1 MPLRIIH
8 LEDSPADAVLLRS
21 LLESEGIECAV
32 RRVETRMQF
41 EAALEEAGIDL
52 ILSDFTL
59 PSFDGL
65 SALKIAREKCPGV
78 PFIFVSGTIGEE
90 AAIDSLKEGA
100 VDYVLKDRWSRL
112 PAAVRRAMRE
122 AQERAERRRVEE
134 ELRQGEELFRK
145 IMENVDD
152 LVTVQDVEG
161 HRVFTS
167 SSYRHVLGDPAALV
181 GTDAFAEIHPED
193 KERIQRIFGETVAT
207 GVGQRAEYRFLLR
220 DGTICYIESQGSV
233 IRDKDGKVTNVV
245 VVSRDVTDRKRVER
259 ELIAAEAKFR
269 ALVEQAIVGNYIVQ
283 EGTLVYVNPR
293 MAEILGETPEQ
304 IISRQFLDLIV
315 DEDRPIAARNLEER
329 LRGQVLRAPYELRMR
344 RKDSRLIHV
353 EVHGV
358 LTEYAGRPAILGT
371 LLDITEKKRLE
382 EKFLRAQRMESIG
395 ALAGG
400 IAHDLN
406 NVLAPV
412 LMAAELLQDE
422 LSSEMGRNMLET
434 IRASANRG
442 GDMVKQILSF
452 ATGASGEPVVIQ
464 LRHLIKD
471 IAKLVQDTFPRSI
484 QVESRVSNDLQPIL
498 GDATQL
504 HQVLLN
510 LCVNARDAMPQGG
523 TLLIQ
528 ADNVILENISV
539 RGREGP
545 PSGPFVL
552 LTVSDTGTGIPA
564 ELLDKI
570 FETAFTTKAPGKG
583 TGLGLSTVT
592 NIVQK
597 HGGFVEVSSEVGK
610 GTRFK
615 VYLPATAQAEQEPA
629 QAQPSELPAGKGE
642 QILVVDDELA
652 LLEMTKET
660 LKTYGY
666 RVWAAGNGAE
676 ALLLYQQHRDEIVAV
691 ITDAM
696 MPVMDGAVLIRTLR
710 TLDADVKIICVSGL
724 ASEHKLA
731 QIEKAQV
738 RRFITKPFTRATLLT
753 TLREVITSN

>member
-1 MPLRIIH
+1 
-8 LEDSPADAVLLRS
+8 
-21 LLESEGIECAV
+21 
-32 RRVETRMQF
+32 
-41 EAALEEAGIDL
+41 
-52 ILSDFTL
+52 
-59 PSFDGL
+59 
-65 SALKIAREKCPGV
+65 
-78 PFIFVSGTIGEE
+78 
-90 AAIDSLKEGA
+90 
-100 VDYVLKDRWSRL
+100 
-112 PAAVRRAMRE
+112 
-122 AQERAERRRVEE
+122 
-134 ELRQGEELFRK
+134 
-145 IMENVDD
+145 
-152 LVTVQDVEG
+152 
-161 HRVFTS
+161 
-167 SSYRHVLGDPAALV
+167 
-181 GTDAFAEIHPED
+181 
-193 KERIQRIFGETVAT
+193 
-207 GVGQRAEYRFLLR
+207 
-220 DGTICYIESQGSV
+220 
-233 IRDKDGKVTNVV
+233 
-245 VVSRDVTDRKRVER
+245 
-259 ELIAAEAKFR
+259 
-269 ALVEQAIVGNYIVQ
+269 
-283 EGTLVYVNPR
+283 

-329 LRGQVLRAPYELRMR
+329 LRSQVLCAPYELRMR

-353 EVHGV
+353 EVHDV

-400 IAHDLN
+400 ITHDLN

-422 LSSEMGRNMLET
+422 LSSEMGRSMLET

-452 ATGASGEPVVIQ
+452 AIGASGEPVVIQ
-464 LRHLIKD
+464 LRHLIRD
-471 IAKLVQDTFPRSI
+471 MAKLVQDTFPRSI
-484 QVESRVSNDLQPIL
+484 RVESRVSNDLQPIL

-615 VYLPATAQAEQEPA
+615 VYLPATAQADQEPA

-666 RVWAAGNGAE
+666 RVWAAGNGSE

-710 TLDADVKIICVSGL
+710 NLDADVKIICFSGL

-731 QIEKAQV
+731 QIEKSQV
-738 RRFITKPFTRATLLT
+738 RSFITKPFTRATLLT

>member
-1 MPLRIIH
+1 M
-8 LEDSPADAVLLRS
+8 
-21 LLESEGIECAV
+21 
-32 RRVETRMQF
+32 
-41 EAALEEAGIDL
+41 
-52 ILSDFTL
+52 
-59 PSFDGL
+59 
-65 SALKIAREKCPGV
+65 
-78 PFIFVSGTIGEE
+78 
-90 AAIDSLKEGA
+90 
-100 VDYVLKDRWSRL
+100 
-112 PAAVRRAMRE
+112 
-122 AQERAERRRVEE
+122 
-134 ELRQGEELFRK
+134 
-145 IMENVDD
+145 
-152 LVTVQDVEG
+152 
-161 HRVFTS
+161 
-167 SSYRHVLGDPAALV
+167 
-181 GTDAFAEIHPED
+181 
-193 KERIQRIFGETVAT
+193 
-207 GVGQRAEYRFLLR
+207 
-220 DGTICYIESQGSV
+220 
-233 IRDKDGKVTNVV
+233 V

-269 ALVEQAIVGNYIVQ
+269 ALVEQAIVGNYIIQ

-304 IISRQFLDLIV
+304 IIARQFLDLIV
-315 DEDRPIAARNLEER
+315 EEDRPIAARNLQER

-344 RKDSRLIHV
+344 RKDSRLIYV
-353 EVHGV
+353 EVHDV
-358 LTEYAGRPAILGT
+358 LTEYAGRPGILGT

-422 LSSEMGRNMLET
+422 LSSELGRSMLET

-452 ATGASGEPVVIQ
+452 AIGASGEPVVIQ
-464 LRHLIKD
+464 LRHLIRD
-471 IAKLVQDTFPRSI
+471 MAKLVQDTFPRSI
-484 QVESRVSNDLQPIL
+484 RVESRVSNDLQPIL

-570 FETAFTTKAPGKG
+570 FETTFTTKAPGKG

-615 VYLPATAQAEQEPA
+615 VYLPATARAEQEPA

-660 LKTYGY
+660 LETYGY
-666 RVWAAGNGAE
+666 RVWAAGNGSE

-710 TLDADVKIICVSGL
+710 NLDADVKIICFSGL

-731 QIEKAQV
+731 EIDQSQV
-738 RRFITKPFTRATLLT
+738 RSFITKPFTRATLLT

>member
-1 MPLRIIH
+1 M
-8 LEDSPADAVLLRS
+8 S
-21 LLESEGIECAV
+21 C
-32 RRVETRMQF
+32 
-41 EAALEEAGIDL
+41 
-52 ILSDFTL
+52 
-59 PSFDGL
+59 
-65 SALKIAREKCPGV
+65 
-78 PFIFVSGTIGEE
+78 
-90 AAIDSLKEGA
+90 
-100 VDYVLKDRWSRL
+100 
-112 PAAVRRAMRE
+112 
-122 AQERAERRRVEE
+122 
-134 ELRQGEELFRK
+134 
-145 IMENVDD
+145 
-152 LVTVQDVEG
+152 
-161 HRVFTS
+161 
-167 SSYRHVLGDPAALV
+167 DPAALV

-442 GDMVKQILSF
+442 ADMVKQILSF
-452 ATGASGEPVVIQ
+452 ATGASGEPAVIQ

-471 IAKLVQDTFPRSI
+471 MAKLVQDTFPRSI
-484 QVESRVSNDLQPIL
+484 QVESRVPNDLQPIL

-615 VYLPATAQAEQEPA
+615 VYLPATAQAEQKPA
-629 QAQPSELPAGKGE
+629 QAQPSDLPAGKGE

-666 RVWAAGNGAE
+666 RVWGAGNGAE
-676 ALLLYQQHRDEIVAV
+676 ALLLYQQHRDEIAAV

-696 MPVMDGAVLIRTLR
+696 MPVMDGPVLIRTLR
-710 TLDADVKIICVSGL
+710 NLDPDVKIICVSGL

-731 QIEKAQV
+731 QIEKSQV
-738 RRFITKPFTRATLLT
+738 RSFITKPFTRATLLT